1 MRSARSRGA
10 FHPLFRLLPSGAI
23 RIITGIRC
31 STARRLLLPLSRQD
45 APVPKVPEPV
55 VAAEATPPGKARPT
69 KKKKLLIMVVMLVV
83 VLAIAGAGGMWFLK
97 KQRDAAAAE
106 SGDASVEAVVEQ
118 HDERPPT
125 FMPLDNMVVNLADA
139 GGERFAQVGITFEV
153 ADSKAEEKIK
163 AYLPSIRNSILLVL
177 SQRTATEL
185 LQREGKEKLAQD
197 ILVEASRPF
206 GGVAKPAVAAGKGDT
221 KKAHASVEPTGPV
234 RRVLFSS
241 FIIQ

>member
-1 MRSARSRGA
+1 M
-10 FHPLFRLLPSGAI
+10 P
-23 RIITGIRC
+23 
-31 STARRLLLPLSRQD
+31 
-45 APVPKVPEPV
+45 PVPKVPEPA
-55 VAAEATPPGKARPT
+55 VADEAPPPGKARPT
-69 KKKKLLIMVVMLVV
+69 KKKKLLIIVIALLV
-83 VLAIAGAGGMWFLK
+83 VLAIAAAGGLWFLK
-97 KQRDAAAAE
+97 KQRDALAE
-106 SGDASVEAVVEQ
+106 DSGDAPVEAVAEQ
-118 HDERPPT
+118 HDEHPPT
-125 FMPLDNMVVNLADA
+125 FMALDNMVVNLADT

-206 GGVAKPAVAAGKGDT
+206 GGVAKPEAATGKGGK
-221 KKAHASVEPTGPV
+221 KKAHASAEPAGPV